1 MRHAVIFALL
11 ACLLATRGVRAAD
24 DILIADF
31 EGDTYG
37 DWTVEGTAFGKG
49 PARGTLPNQMPVTG
63 FLGKGLVNS
72 YNGGDDATG
81 TLTSPP
87 FTISRKYLTFLIG
100 GGGFPGKTCMNLLI
114 DGKVVRTATGPN
126 TKPGGSEALEP
137 ASWDVQDLAG
147 KSARIQIVD
156 AATGGWGH
164 INVDQIVLSDARPA
178 MVLTNPIL
186 RLTAEKQYLH
196 LPVRNGAKVRHV
208 KLAVDEKSDR
218 EFTIELADD
227 KPDWYAFIDISAF
240 RGKPITLT
248 VDKLPDSSKALSL
261 VEQSDTL
268 KNADNLYAE
277 ANRPQFHFTSRR
289 GWLNDPNGLVFY
301 QGKWHLFYQHN
312 PFGTQWGNMHW
323 GHADSDDLFHWRETG
338 DVLVP
343 DSLGTMFSGSAVVDW
358 NNTSGF
364 GRGEEKPLVLIYTAA
379 GNPFTQCIAYSADA
393 GATWTKYDKN
403 PVLKNISGG
412 NRDPKVFWHKP
423 TNRWIMALY
432 VGVRQKQADGKDKE
446 IHTIHFHS
454 SPDLKNWTFLSRL
467 DGFFECPDIFE
478 LPVVGEA
485 GQSRWVV
492 FAADGAYMLG
502 QFDGTKFTPE
512 TPKLPG
518 HFGGNFYAAQTY
530 SDAPNG
536 RRILIGWMSGGQFP
550 GMPFNQ
556 QMSLPMELSLRKT
569 PDGLRLCKGPV
580 AEMDKLA
587 DGESARRNVIART
600 GQNSSHEL
608 NGDLLDIGAVIEPGQ
623 AKNVGF
629 DIRGH
634 RISWSSADSKLNA
647 LGKSGN
653 VPLVDGRLRL
663 RIIVDRASIE
673 VFAADG
679 TVYMPFSIAFK
690 SDSRA
695 VGFFADGGDAKIV
708 EMKTRTLKS
717 AWPAGK

>member
-1 MRHAVIFALL
+1 MRNTLVVLGIAILIL
-11 ACLLATRGVRAAD
+11 APRGFCAD
-24 DILIADF
+24 DIVIADF

-49 PARGTLPNQMPVTG
+49 PAHGTLPGQMPVSG
-63 FLGKGLVNS
+63 FAGKGLVNS
-72 YNGGDDATG
+72 FNGGDDSTG
-81 TLTSPP
+81 TLTSPA

-126 TKPGGSEALEP
+126 TQPGGSEALEP

-164 INVDQIVLSDARPA
+164 INVDEIVLSDTRPA
-178 MVLTNPIL
+178 TVLTNPIL
-186 RLTAEKQYLH
+186 RLTADKQYLH
-196 LPVRNGAKVRHV
+196 LPVRNGAKLRHV
-208 KLAVDEKSDR
+208 KFAVDEKTDR

-227 KPDWYAFIDISAF
+227 RPDWYAFIDITAF
-240 RGKPITLT
+240 RGRSITLT

-261 VEQSDTL
+261 VDQSDTL
-268 KNADNLYAE
+268 KNAGDLYAE
-277 ANRPQFHFTSRR
+277 AGRPQFHFTSRR

-301 QGKWHLFYQHN
+301 KGKWHLFYQHN

-338 DVLVP
+338 DALVP

-364 GRGEEKPLVLIYTAA
+364 GRGNEKPLVLIYTAA
-379 GNPFTQCIAYSADA
+379 GNPFTQCLAYSADA

-403 PVLKNISGG
+403 PVLRNISGG
-412 NRDPKVFWHKP
+412 NRDPKVFWHKA

-432 VGVRQKQADGKDKE
+432 VGINEKQPDGKNKE
-446 IHTIHFHS
+446 VHTIHFHS
-454 SPDLKNWTFLSRL
+454 SANLKEWTFLSRL

-478 LPVVGEA
+478 LPVIRSPGE
-485 GQSRWVV
+485 SRWVI

-502 QFDGTKFTPE
+502 QFDGTRFIPE

-518 HFGGNFYAAQTY
+518 HFGGNSYAAQTY
-530 SDAPNG
+530 ADAPDG

-556 QMSLPMELSLRKT
+556 QMSLPMELSLHKT
-569 PDGLRLCKGPV
+569 PEGLRLCKAPV
-580 AEMDKLA
+580 AELDKLA
-587 DGESARRNVIART
+587 GNERVIRNVTVTPGRNPLAEIT
-600 GQNSSHEL
+600 G
-608 NGDLLDIGAVIEPGQ
+608 DTLDIVATIEPGQ
-623 AKNVGF
+623 AKSVGM
-629 DIRGH
+629 DIRGQ
-634 RISWSSADSKLNA
+634 RISWSSADSKLHM
-647 LGKSGN
+647 LGKSASC
-653 VPLVDGRLRL
+653 PLYDGRLQL
-663 RIIVDRASIE
+663 RIVVDRASIE
-673 VFAADG
+673 VFADNGA
-679 TVYMPFSIAFK
+679 VYLPFSITLK
-690 SDSRA
+690 PDDRGI
-695 VGFFADGGDAKIV
+695 GFFTEGGDATILGMKI
-708 EMKTRTLKS
+708 RTLKS

>member
-1 MRHAVIFALL
+1 MRNTLFLLAIAALL
-11 ACLLATRGVRAAD
+11 LAPRVLRAD
-24 DILIADF
+24 DIIITDF

-37 DWTVEGTAFGKG
+37 VWTVEGTAFGKG
-49 PARGTLPNQMPVTG
+49 PARGTLPGQMPVSG
-63 FLGKGLVNS
+63 FAGKGLVNS
-72 YNGGDDATG
+72 FNGGDNSTG
-81 TLTSPP
+81 TLTSPA
-87 FTISRKYLTFLIG
+87 FAVGRKYISFLIG
-100 GGGFPGKTCMNLLI
+100 GGGTPGKTCMNLLV
-114 DGKVVRTATGPN
+114 DGKIVRTAAGPN

-147 KSARIQIVD
+147 KSAQIQIVD

-164 INVDQIVLSDARPA
+164 INVDQIVLSDTRPA

-208 KLAVDEKSDR
+208 RFAVDEKIDR

-248 VDKLPDSSKALSL
+248 VDKLPDSSKGLSL

-268 KNADNLYAE
+268 KNADDLYAE

-289 GWLNDPNGLVFY
+289 GWLNDPNGLVFHK
-301 QGKWHLFYQHN
+301 GKWHLFYQHN

-343 DSLGTMFSGSAVVDW
+343 DSLGTIFSGSAVVDP

-364 GRGEEKPLVLIYTAA
+364 GRGDEKPLVLIYTAA
-379 GNPFTQCIAYSADA
+379 GNPFTQCLAYSADA

-403 PVLKNISGG
+403 PILKNISNG

-432 VGVRQKQADGKDKE
+432 VGVREKQADGKDKE
-446 IHTIHFHS
+446 IHTIQFFA
-454 SPDLKNWTFLSRL
+454 SPNLKEWTLLSRL

-478 LPVVGEA
+478 LPVVNQA

-518 HFGGNFYAAQTY
+518 HFGGQFYAAQTY
-530 SDAPNG
+530 SDAPDG
-536 RRILIGWMSGGQFP
+536 RRILIGWMSGGKFP

-569 PDGLRLCKGPV
+569 ADGLRLCKGPV
-580 AEMDKLA
+580 AEVDKLA
-587 DGESARRNVIART
+587 GSPRVVSNISVT
-600 GQNSSHEL
+600 PGQNPL
-608 NGDLLDIGAVIEPGQ
+608 ADTAGDTFDIDAVLEPGQ
-623 AKNVGF
+623 AKNIGLDV
-629 DIRGH
+629 RGQ
-634 RISWSSADSKLNA
+634 RLTWSSADSKLHL
-647 LGKSGN
+647 LGKSASC
-653 VPLVDGRLRL
+653 PLVEGRLRL
-663 RIIVDRASIE
+663 RIFVDRASIE
-673 VFAADG
+673 VFAANG
-679 TVYMPFSIAFK
+679 EVYMPFSIAFRPE
-690 SDSRA
+690 DRGI
-695 VGFFADGGDAKIV
+695 GFFAEGGDAKILGMEV
-708 EMKTRTLKS
+708 RILKS
-717 AWPAGK
+717 VWPAGK